1 MDLSLNRIQDEGC
14 FALANAWPGNT
25 CLSELR
31 LHGNDITPVGK
42 RAFGAALLSSDTNCL
57 QYASWNEWALIP
69 ETTKFLRSGSTPVRG
84 NTHQKRPKLQVADAM
99 VLSNCFARTSNVIEL
114 DISNNTICGVDAR
127 GAGQFDPV
135 GVNAL
140 LSALVSDGCRM
151 SGVGC
156 RASGVG
162 CRVSGVG
169 LRPSDR

>member
-99 VLSNCFARTSNVIEL
+99 VLSNCFARTSNVIATPSHKRAPPSASSFRPSNY
-114 DISNNTICGVDAR
+114 ISAEAFVLHIGLQYWPLGRRWQNR
-127 GAGQFDPV
+127 GA
-135 GVNAL
+135 AARWL
-140 LSALVSDGCRM
+140 H
-151 SGVGC
+151 
-156 RASGVG
+156 
-162 CRVSGVG
+162 
-169 LRPSDR
+169 